1 MSTVGTKF
9 TTLGLL
15 LLSCTARAQSQ
26 VEACAALATWSE
38 GAGDMQISEA
48 MHYSNRPLRAGPPGS
63 PELVLPPH
71 CHVAGKFERR
81 TGSDG
86 KDYAITF
93 ALNLPDNWN
102 GRYMFQGGGGLNGAV
117 REPVGNQNAGEQS
130 ALAQGYAVV
139 SNDSGHQG
147 SGFDASFLADQQA
160 MLNFYYEANAKV
172 VNQTRPMVEAYYRQP
187 PHHSY
192 FVGCS
197 TGGREGMIMA
207 QRYPTLFDGIVSG
220 APAMR
225 TGISNLALRWFSV
238 ELGKAADTNPRD
250 PFTDAEEDLIMDT
263 LLTQCDA
270 LDGQADKL
278 IFNRSACAFD
288 PVKLACSANPGKQ
301 CLADDKA
308 AALAKAIAG
317 PMTSGGEPVY
327 VPFPWD
333 SGLDDAGGLPGL
345 LLAGG
350 SPPEGLNGADMTV
363 QNVDAEYIAA
373 MAADQALGYTAT
385 QYNISEFIS
394 RGGKQLFFHGAA
406 DPWFSANETER
417 YFNAMA
423 TSNASLKSVEDY
435 SRLYLVPGMAHCAG
449 GEQTLDNFDMLTPLV
464 EWVENNQAPA
474 AVDATGQSMPGQSR
488 PLCPYPAY
496 AHFEGGDASEAASYS
511 CRMP

>member
-1 MSTVGTKF
+1 MNTVTYF
-9 TTLGLL
+9 TALPFLVFA
-15 LLSCTARAQSQ
+15 CAAQAQ
-26 VEACAALATWSE
+26 PQAEACATLATWSQ
-38 GAGDMQISEA
+38 GAADIKVSEA
-48 MHYSNRPLRAGPPGS
+48 VHYENRALRAGPAGTA
-63 PELVLPPH
+63 EIVLPSH
-71 CHVAGKFERR
+71 CHVTGNFERR

-86 KDYAITF
+86 KNYAINF

-102 GRYMFQGGGGLNGAV
+102 GRYLFQGGGGLNGAV
-117 REPVGNQNAGEQS
+117 REPLGNQSTGEQS

-147 SGFDASFLADQQA
+147 SGFDASFLADQHA

-187 PHHSY
+187 ARHSY

-197 TGGREGMIMA
+197 TGGREGMMMA
-207 QRYPTLFDGIVSG
+207 QRYPDLFDGIVSG

-238 ELGKAADTNPRD
+238 ELGKAANTNPRD
-250 PFTDAEEDLIMDT
+250 PFTEAEEALIMGT
-263 LLTQCDA
+263 LMTQCDA

-278 IFNRSACAFD
+278 IFNRGACAFD
-288 PVKLACSANPGKQ
+288 PVALSCSANPGQQ

-308 AALAKAIAG
+308 AALAKAIGG
-317 PMTSGGEPVY
+317 PMTSGGEHVY
-327 VPFPWD
+327 VAFPWD

-350 SPPEGLNGADMTV
+350 SPPEGLNGADMSV

-373 MAADQALGYTAT
+373 MAADEALGYTAT

-394 RGGKQLFFHGAA
+394 RGGKQLFFHGEA
-406 DPWFSANETER
+406 DAWFSANETER

-423 TSNASLKSVEDY
+423 ASNASLKSVEDY
-435 SRLYLVPGMAHCAG
+435 SRLYLVPGMRHCSG
-449 GEQTLDNFDMLTPLV
+449 GDQTLDSFDMLTPLV
-464 EWVENNQAPA
+464 QWVENNQAPGS
-474 AVDATGQSMPGQSR
+474 VVATGQSMPGQSR
-488 PLCPYPAY
+488 PLCPYPGY
-496 AHFEGGDASEAASYS
+496 AHFEGGNAADAASYS
-511 CRMP
+511 CRTP